1 MKNLLIVI
9 MALVLSPILGCFLAG
24 IDRKLTAHFQN
35 RIGPSILQ
43 PFYDFRKLINKE
55 NVVVTQ
61 NQNIYIFFYF
71 VFVVTSLIMVFLQ
84 MDLLMIIFIYTLASV
99 SLIIGGMRTGSP
111 YCKIGSYR
119 EIMAMLAYEPILLF
133 YILGMYMVT
142 GSFKISSINSSSKAL
157 IVYLPLIFISMLF
170 IMGVKFKKS
179 PFDFSTSHHAHQE
192 LVKGIFTEFSGP
204 AMALV
209 ELTHWYEYVLLLS
222 LMFMFWKQNII
233 MGILISAFTFLMVI
247 VVDNISARLNWQ
259 WLFRVTWTFVIGL
272 SVINIVYVYFL
283 YLPLS

>member
-1 MKNLLIVI
+1 MKDILIVL
-9 MALVLSPILGCFLAG
+9 MALFLSPVLGCFLAG
-24 IDRKLTAHFQN
+24 VDRKLTARFQN

-43 PFYDFRKLINKE
+43 PYYDFKKLMNKE
-55 NVVVTQ
+55 NIVVVE
-61 NQNIYIFFYF
+61 NQNIYIYFYF
-71 VFVVTSLIMVFLQ
+71 IFVVASLVMVFLQ
-84 MDLLMIIFIYTLASV
+84 MDLLMIIFVYTLASV

-119 EIMAMLAYEPILLF
+119 EIMSMLSYEPVLLF
-133 YILGMYMVT
+133 YIVGMYMVT
-142 GSFKISSINSSSKAL
+142 GSFKISSIDSSPKAL

-192 LVKGIFTEFSGP
+192 LVKGIFTEFSGS

-209 ELTHWYEYVLLLS
+209 ELTHWYEYVFLLS

-233 MGILISAFTFLMVI
+233 MGIIIAAFTFLMVI
-247 VVDNISARLNWQ
+247 IIDNISARLKWQ

-272 SVINIVYVYFL
+272 SVINILYIYFL
-283 YLPLS
+283 HLPVS